1 MSEKT
6 EGTFKIKSKKKLT
19 DQELGAKNKE
29 PLVDTPN
36 NVTKVIIPKDP
47 KDAVQTQETNVGD
60 AIVKKQ
66 EDTKDSEGVAE
77 EVRPAEEKLTSPIQE
92 ITEESKKEERK
103 EVKPEPILVQPELP
117 ESVTKLVDF
126 MKETGGTMQDYIR
139 LNTNYDDVDRNV
151 LVKEYYKSTKP
162 HLSAEEIDFMIDDSF
177 AFDEDIDEERDI
189 RRKKLAYKEEVA
201 KARKFLKDTKD
212 KYYDEIKLNSPRLSE
227 DQQEAS
233 NFFNRYK
240 EDQKRNAANH
250 EKFKANTNQLLNEQF
265 EGFDFNLG
273 DKKFRYGIQN
283 ASQVAEKQS
292 DISNFI
298 GKFLGKDGMI
308 EDTAGYHKALYA
320 GANADKIANHFYEQ
334 GKADAI
340 RDVVNKSN
348 NTSSSARK
356 AAPTGAAKFGAYTV
370 KSVSGAD
377 SSKLKIKKFK
387 NY

>member
-6 EGTFKIKSKKKLT
+6 EGTFKVKSRKKLS
-19 DQELGAKNKE
+19 DKELAAKNKE
-29 PLVDTPN
+29 PLIDLPS
-36 NVTKVIIPKDP
+36 NVTKVVIPKED
-47 KDAVQTQETNVGD
+47 KDAVQEPST
-60 AIVKKQ
+60 
-66 EDTKDSEGVAE
+66 E
-77 EVRPAEEKLTSPIQE
+77 EVDVHESSGNSEEVVQEVFEPVIKE
-92 ITEESKKEERK
+92 ITEESKKEEETK
-103 EVKPEPILVQPELP
+103 EEKITSPQPQLP
-117 ESVTKLVDF
+117 ENITKLVSF
-126 MKETGGTMQDYIR
+126 MEETGGTMQDYIR
-139 LNTNYDDVDRNV
+139 LNTNYDDVDRDV
-151 LVKEYYKSTKP
+151 LVKEYYKSTKS
-162 HLSAEEIDFMIDDSF
+162 HLSADEIDFMLDDKF

-212 KYYDEIKLNSPRLSE
+212 KYYDEIKLNSPKLSE
-227 DQQEAS
+227 SQQEAS

-348 NTSSSARK
+348 NTSGAARK

>member
-6 EGTFKIKSKKKLT
+6 EGSFKIKSKKKLT

-29 PLVDTPN
+29 PLIDTPS
-36 NVTKVIIPKDP
+36 NVTKVVIPKEP
-47 KDAVQTQETNVGD
+47 KNAVQEPSAKKVDVHESSEDSKEVVQEVPK
-60 AIVKKQ
+60 AIIK
-66 EDTKDSEGVAE
+66 
-77 EVRPAEEKLTSPIQE
+77 E
-92 ITEESKKEERK
+92 ITEESKKEEI
-103 EVKPEPILVQPELP
+103 KPEPITQQPALP
-117 ESVTKLVDF
+117 ENITKLVSF
-126 MKETGGTMQDYIR
+126 MEETGGTMQDYIR
-139 LNTNYDDVDRNV
+139 LNTNYDDVDRDV
-151 LVKEYYKSTKP
+151 LVKEYYKNTKS
-162 HLSAEEIDFMIDDSF
+162 HLSAEEIDFMLDDNF
-177 AFDEDIDEERDI
+177 AFDEEIDEERDI

-201 KARKFLKDTKD
+201 KARKFLNDTKD
-212 KYYDEIKLNSPRLSE
+212 KYYDEIKLNSPKLSE
-227 DQQEAS
+227 NQQEAS
-233 NFFNRYK
+233 DFFNRYK
-240 EDQKRNAANH
+240 EDQKRNANNH

-265 EGFDFNLG
+265 EGFDFSLG

-283 ASQVAEKQS
+283 PSQVAEKQS
-292 DISNFI
+292 DLNNFI
-298 GKFLGKDGMI
+298 GKFLGEDGTI

-348 NTSSSARK
+348 NTSSVARK

>member
-19 DQELGAKNKE
+19 DQELGAKNRE
-29 PLVDTPN
+29 PLIDTPP
-36 NVTKVIIPKDP
+36 NVTKVVISKEPQ
-47 KDAVQTQETNVGD
+47 DAVQESSTKEVDVHEPSQD
-60 AIVKKQ
+60 SKKMV
-66 EDTKDSEGVAE
+66 EKISEPVI
-77 EVRPAEEKLTSPIQE
+77 KE
-92 ITEESKKEERK
+92 ITEESKKEEEIK
-103 EVKPEPILVQPELP
+103 QKPLAQQPTLP
-117 ESVTKLVDF
+117 ENITKLVSF
-126 MKETGGTMQDYIR
+126 MEETGGTMQDYIR
-139 LNTNYDDVDRNV
+139 LNTNYDDVDRDV
-151 LVKEYYKSTKP
+151 LVKEYYKNTKS
-162 HLSAEEIDFMIDDSF
+162 HLSADEIDFMLDDKF

-212 KYYDEIKLNSPRLSE
+212 KYYDEIKLNSPKLSE
-227 DQQEAS
+227 NQQEAS

-298 GKFLGKDGMI
+298 GKFLGEDGMI

>member
-1 MSEKT
+1 MSEVKT
-6 EGTFKIKSKKKLT
+6 EGSFKIKSRPKLT
-19 DQELGAKNKE
+19 DEQLAAKNKE
-29 PLVDTPN
+29 PLIDVPS
-36 NVTKVIIPKDP
+36 NVTRVVIPKKD
-47 KDAVQTQETNVGD
+47 KDAVQEPST
-60 AIVKKQ
+60 
-66 EDTKDSEGVAE
+66 E
-77 EVRPAEEKLTSPIQE
+77 EVDVDKPAGDSAEVVEEVSEPVIKE
-92 ITEESKKEERK
+92 ITEESEPKKE
-103 EVKPEPILVQPELP
+103 VAQPEPVLVQPELP
-117 ESVTKLVDF
+117 ESVNKLVDF
-126 MKETGGTMQDYIR
+126 MRDTGGTLQDYIR
-139 LNTNYDDVDRNV
+139 LNTNYDEVDRDV

-162 HLSAEEIDFMIDDSF
+162 HLSADEIDFMIDDSF

-201 KARKFLKDTKD
+201 KARTFLNETKD
-212 KYYDEIKLNSPRLSE
+212 KYYDEIKLNSPSLSQ
-227 DQQEAS
+227 DQQKAS
-233 NFFNRYK
+233 DFFNRYK
-240 EDQKRNAANH
+240 EDQERNAANH
-250 EKFKANTNQLLNEQF
+250 EKFKANTNQLLNEDF
-265 EGFDFNLG
+265 EGFDFDLG

-283 ASQVAEKQS
+283 ASQVAQKQS

>member
-1 MSEKT
+1 MSAKT

-29 PLVDTPN
+29 PLVSTPN
-36 NVTKVIIPKDP
+36 NVTKVIIPKEP
-47 KDAVQTQETNVGD
+47 QDAVQKPSTDEVDVHEPSGN
-60 AIVKKQ
+60 
-66 EDTKDSEGVAE
+66 SE
-77 EVRPAEEKLTSPIQE
+77 EVVQEISEPVIKE
-92 ITEESKKEERK
+92 ITEESKKEK
-103 EVKPEPILVQPELP
+103 EEIKPEPAMQQPVLP
-117 ESVTKLVDF
+117 ENITKLVAF
-126 MKETGGTMQDYIR
+126 MEETGGTMQDYIR
-139 LNTNYDDVDRNV
+139 LNTNYDDVDRDV
-151 LVKEYYKSTKP
+151 LVKEYYKNTKS
-162 HLSAEEIDFMIDDSF
+162 HLSADEIDFMLDDKF

-201 KARKFLKDTKD
+201 KARKFLNDTKD
-212 KYYDEIKLNSPRLSE
+212 KYYDEIKLNSPKLSE
-227 DQQEAS
+227 NQQEAS
-233 NFFNRYK
+233 DFFNRYK
-240 EDQKRNAANH
+240 EDQKRNANNH
-250 EKFKANTNQLLNEQF
+250 EKFKANTNKLLNEQF
-265 EGFDFNLG
+265 EGFDFSLG

-283 ASQVAEKQS
+283 PSQVAEKQS
-292 DISNFI
+292 DLNNFI
-298 GKFLGKDGMI
+298 GRFLGEDGTI

-348 NTSSSARK
+348 NTSSVARK
-356 AAPTGAAKFGAYTV
+356 AAPTGAAKYGAYTV

>member
-1 MSEKT
+1 MSEVKT
-6 EGTFKIKSKKKLT
+6 EGSFKIQSKPKLT
-19 DQELGAKNKE
+19 DEQIAAKNKE
-29 PLVDTPN
+29 PLVDIPS
-36 NVTKVIIPKDP
+36 NVTKVIIPKEGT
-47 KDAVQTQETNVGD
+47 DAVQKSSTDEVDVHEASGD
-60 AIVKKQ
+60 GKEVV
-66 EDTKDSEGVAE
+66 EGTPEPV
-77 EVRPAEEKLTSPIQE
+77 IQE
-92 ITEESKKEERK
+92 ITEESKEKEKK
-103 EVKPEPILVQPELP
+103 EVKPEPVVAQPELP

-139 LNTNYDDVDRNV
+139 LNTNYDDVDRDV

-162 HLSAEEIDFMIDDSF
+162 HLSADEIDFMIDDSF
-177 AFDEDIDEERDI
+177 AFDEDVDEERDI

-201 KARKFLKDTKD
+201 KARKFLQDTKD
-212 KYYDEIKLNSPRLSE
+212 KYYDEIKLNSPSLSE
-227 DQQEAS
+227 DQQKAS
-233 NFFNRYK
+233 DFFNRYK
-240 EDQKRNAANH
+240 EDQERNAVNY
-250 EKFKANTNQLLNEQF
+250 EKFKASTNQLLNQDF

-298 GKFLGKDGMI
+298 GKFLGKDGTI

-348 NTSSSARK
+348 NTSSTARK
-356 AAPTGAAKFGAYTV
+356 AAPMDSARFGAYKV

-387 NY
+387 N

>member
-6 EGTFKIKSKKKLT
+6 EGSFKIKSRPKLT
-19 DQELGAKNKE
+19 DEQLAAKNKE
-29 PLVDTPN
+29 PLVDVPS
-36 NVTKVIIPKDP
+36 NVTRVVIPKED
-47 KDAVQTQETNVGD
+47 KDAVQEPITDEVD
-60 AIVKKQ
+60 VH
-66 EDTKDSEGVAE
+66 ESSEDSEEVVE
-77 EVRPAEEKLTSPIQE
+77 EVSEPVIKE
-92 ITEESKKEERK
+92 ITEESEPQKEIAQ
-103 EVKPEPILVQPELP
+103 PEPIAAQPELP
-117 ESVTKLVDF
+117 ESINKLVDF
-126 MKETGGTMQDYIR
+126 MRETGGTMQDYMR
-139 LNTNYDDVDRNV
+139 LNTNYDDVDRDV
-151 LVKEYYKSTKP
+151 LVKEYYKNTKP

-177 AFDEDIDEERDI
+177 AFDADIDEERDI

-201 KARKFLKDTKD
+201 KARKFLNDTKD
-212 KYYDEIKLNSPRLSE
+212 KYYDEIKLNSPSLSQ
-227 DQQEAS
+227 DQQKAS
-233 NFFNRYK
+233 DFFNRYK
-240 EDQKRNAANH
+240 EDQERNAANH
-250 EKFKANTNQLLNEQF
+250 EKFKANTNQLLNEDF
-265 EGFDFNLG
+265 EGFDFDLG
-273 DKKFRYGIQN
+273 DKKFRYGVQN
-283 ASQVAEKQS
+283 ASQVAQKQS